1 MEHPE
6 YGTQFK
12 IETFE
17 KTLPETL
24 EGLERYLANS
34 NLKGIG
40 PATAKK
46 IIKQFGEDTIHILRF
61 EPERL
66 TCIKGITKEK
76 AIEAK
81 KGMDNIDEVFFSHIV
96 EIV

>member
-1 MEHPE
+1 MGNFVEHPE

-46 IIKQFGEDTIHILRF
+46 LSNNLAEILF
-61 EPERL
+61 
-66 TCIKGITKEK
+66 I
-76 AIEAK
+76 
-81 KGMDNIDEVFFSHIV
+81 F
-96 EIV
+96 